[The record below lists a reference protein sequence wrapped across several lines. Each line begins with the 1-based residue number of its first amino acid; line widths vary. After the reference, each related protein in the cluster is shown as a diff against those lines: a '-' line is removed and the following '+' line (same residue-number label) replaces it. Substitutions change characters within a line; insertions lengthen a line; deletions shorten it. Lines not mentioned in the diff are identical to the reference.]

1 MRHRRK
7 MSEQA
12 VYRMDII
19 DVLTRISRNDTGAFR
34 ELMQTY
40 GKGVYLALFERSG
53 DRQLAVAATKR
64 AFITLYAELNARP
77 GVDPA
82 ENLLTLRA
90 LTEQERAL
98 EAERSAIADDVLC
111 AHDAKRETKP
121 CARFAANE
129 ERATAID
136 FSGADEEEPC
146 ENTIRQKRSGAG
158 RIIAAA
164 ALSLGIVAAL
174 WVIAGLL
181 MSMELIPQA
190 PLGYA
195 WFNANVAQWF

>member
-12 VYRMDII
+12 VYSMDII
-19 DVLTRISRNDTGAFR
+19 DVLTRMSRNDTGAFR

-77 GVDPA
+77 GVDPT

-98 EAERSAIADDVLC
+98 EAERNAIAEDVLC
-111 AHDAKRETKP
+111 AHDMKREKKP
-121 CARFAANE
+121 SARFAADE
-129 ERATAID
+129 ERAAAID
-136 FSGADEEEPC
+136 FSGADEEESC
-146 ENTIRQKRSGAG
+146 GKTVRQKRPGAG
-158 RIIAAA
+158 RIAAA
-164 ALSLGIVAAL
+164 VALSLGVVAVL

-181 MSMELIPQA
+181 MSMDLIPRL

-195 WFNANVAQWF
+195 WFNANIAQWF